1 MSEAATN
8 EVERERQSL
17 RNEKEKENRRG
28 RRSLDSGKE
37 DGRSFFVLMHYL
49 MPSKG
54 FCLLSLLLFFKKEEA
69 GNRGSREVF
78 LLFNSLFNILF
89 YMYSCIL
96 YRIRVHGP
104 KPVWIRFRTRFR
116 LLNRTQKRFQTR

>member
-1 MSEAATN
+1 MSEAATS
-8 EVERERQSL
+8 EVEKERQSL

-49 MPSKG
+49 MPLKG
-54 FCLLSLLLFFKKEEA
+54 FCLLSLLLFFKKRK
-69 GNRGSREVF
+69 RGTKEVKRSF
-78 LLFNSLFNILF
+78 FLFNSLFNILF

-96 YRIRVHGP
+96 YRIRVHGL
-104 KPVWIRFRTRFR
+104 KPVSIQFRTRF
-116 LLNRTQKRFQTR
+116 